1 MMLKDEAETLIQTL
15 QSIFPLKNQV
25 DLEVVIG
32 VDRKSSDKTLKISRK
47 YADVCFRFDWHDDFS
62 EIRNLL
68 ISKSSGDW
76 ILIAD
81 GHEIFHNIDEIPGIL
96 LQVSNEITGFAFLV
110 RMNPAE
116 GSTIGQQLR
125 LFRNIS
131 GVRYDGAVH
140 NRLNID
146 SGKSLATDKVWVY
159 HDRKEKLRGERYQ
172 QRKAMLEQKFLD
184 VLKNNPDDPRANYY
198 LGTYYLSQ
206 AAEKDESGIIKP
218 DAKIDPVNLKKAIKF
233 IEKYIS
239 VSEFYEE
246 KYLAKWYL
254 AQAYFHLGDL
264 ETTKQIGY
272 NMFEQMAEMPLGQE
286 ILGELFMFEFKERQN
301 TRGLM
306 LAENWFKLSRSKKA
320 PFVSCFF
327 PEPFFTWI
335 PWERLT
341 EIYSLASQKEP
352 KRIIDAIYSAE
363 QTLKYPDFP
372 ESRRQNLETILASWK
387 ELIGENIDNIGSRD
401 RQFNNVHTVH
411 SGNGSALQNKSRYT
425 RTKINMAK
433 LPEYTE
439 KSSVREQHTGKP

>member
-1 MMLKDEAETLIQTL
+1 M
-15 QSIFPLKNQV
+15 
-25 DLEVVIG
+25 
-32 VDRKSSDKTLKISRK
+32 DRKSSDQTLKISRK
-47 YADVCFRFDWHDDFS
+47 CADVCFRFDWHDDFS

-81 GHEIFHNIDEIPGIL
+81 GHEIFHGIDEIPGML
-96 LQVSNEITGFAFLV
+96 LQVPNEITGFAFLV
-110 RMNPAE
+110 RMNPSE

-125 LFRNIS
+125 LFRNIP
-131 GVRYDGAVH
+131 GVQYDGAVH

-146 SGKSLATDKVWVY
+146 SGKSLATDKVWIY
-159 HDRKEKLRGERYQ
+159 HDRKEKRRAERYG
-172 QRKAMLEQKFLD
+172 QRKDMLEKKFLE
-184 VLKNNPDDPRANYY
+184 VLEKDENDPRANYY

-264 ETTKQIGY
+264 ETTKHIGY
-272 NMFEQMAEMPLGQE
+272 DMFEQMIEMPLGQQV
-286 ILGELFMFEFKERQN
+286 LGELFMYEFKEGN
-301 TRGLM
+301 NPRGLA
-306 LAENWFKLSRSKKA
+306 LAETWFKLSRSKKA

-327 PEPFFTWI
+327 PEPFFTWV

-352 KRIIDAIYSAE
+352 QRIIDAIYSAE

-372 ESRRQNLETILASWK
+372 ASRRQNLETILASWK
-387 ELIGENIDNIGSRD
+387 ELIGENTDNLRARD
-401 RQFNNVHTVH
+401 RQFDNVHTIDN
-411 SGNGSALQNKSRYT
+411 SNGKTLQNKSRSA
-425 RTKINMAK
+425 RTKFDVAK
-433 LPEYTE
+433 LPEYSE
-439 KSSVREQHTGKP
+439 K